1 MASRLVE
8 RCGSGRQVVAARR
21 DCDVSQTA
29 RHRASRLGLVYD
41 FYFCLASF
49 FNDVRIFKS
58 RLLIFQVM
66 IFSECQF
73 LVLSV
78 FAHVIPLLIGLACI
92 EFQDVVCA
100 MTFQV
105 AYIDVSI
112 HVNFSR
118 FLFCLDAF
126 TSFLC

>member
-1 MASRLVE
+1 
-8 RCGSGRQVVAARR
+8 
-21 DCDVSQTA
+21 
-29 RHRASRLGLVYD
+29 
-41 FYFCLASF
+41 
-49 FNDVRIFKS
+49 
-58 RLLIFQVM
+58 M

-112 HVNFSR
+112 HVN
-118 FLFCLDAF
+118 LFTVLVL
-126 TSFLC
+126 S